1 MDLFASSTSRHFLL
15 FSLTCIAFY
24 SQLAYV
30 VNAEKEPV
38 DVESIQPEELQIVSI
53 ETNILPYFGRV
64 FVL

>member
-1 MDLFASSTSRHFLL
+1 MDSFASFRSRHFLL
-15 FSLTCIAFY
+15 FSLSCIAFY

-53 ETNILPYFGRV
+53 KITILPNIKSFCII
-64 FVL
+64 